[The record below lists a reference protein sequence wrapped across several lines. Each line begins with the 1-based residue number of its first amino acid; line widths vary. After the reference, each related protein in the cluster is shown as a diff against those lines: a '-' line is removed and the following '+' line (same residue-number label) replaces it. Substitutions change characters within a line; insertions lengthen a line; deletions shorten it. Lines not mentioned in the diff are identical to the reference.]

1 MIIKV
6 MISVISPC
14 FNEES
19 ILPSFLEALEKIMKN
34 SDHEF
39 ELILVD
45 NNSSDSTWEK
55 MKLNEKKF
63 KNIKLIKF
71 SNYFG
76 KEAAILAGID
86 NCKGEA
92 AIIIDPDLED
102 PPELITE
109 MIDKWKKG
117 YDVVLTQ
124 RSSEDVSY
132 TKKILKSFF

>member
-1 MIIKV
+1 MKKV
-6 MISVISPC
+6 FSK
-14 FNEES
+14 FFGS
-19 ILPSFLEALEKIMKN
+19 IEKIMKN

-45 NNSSDSTWEK
+45 NNTLSTWEK

-76 KEAAILAGID
+76 KAAILAGID

-92 AIIIDPDLED
+92 AIVIDPDLED

-117 YDVVLTQ
+117 YDSSNTK
-124 RSSEDVSY
+124 SSEDVSY
-132 TKKILKSFF
+132 TKKILKFLL